1 MHEFSKSP
9 TPCIPLGYKQPG
21 ILLHPSTST
30 VSNVAI
36 DPITLMINDCMTI
49 SSAMRKM
56 TRWSQ
61 SGVAAIL
68 GAGDIFGENDSITNL
83 GLSTNMANNG
93 SSRSTGIN
101 DNPLLSSFLQLRSM
115 LTDAK
120 DLYEIDSLTL
130 LQPFLLV
137 IKSSSTSGNI
147 TSLALNSISKFIS
160 YEIISFK
167 SKNLQSSLIQ
177 IISALTHCRF
187 EAADQSSDDA
197 VLLKVLRLMEDILES
212 PLSKLLPNEV
222 ISEVVQTCLSLA
234 CNKKRS
240 EVLRKAAEMAMTLIT
255 SHIFRQLKDI
265 EPETVGIDDLQ
276 TNFSKTQLPED
287 LIGGT
292 ETTTS
297 ILKEEEEEVTNR
309 NIEDKKTEDGQLDEN
324 TVEEN
329 DQPVENPREISNSEN
344 PKEALDTEEPF
355 GIICIN
361 EFLGILISMISP
373 SNQYQHME
381 STRVFALSL
390 MNTAIEVSG
399 HDIPKH
405 PSLMSLVSDPVSKHV
420 VQIMTTTDSPALLQ
434 ASLQLFSTIAIVLG
448 RQLKSQIELTLLLL
462 FNSISPD
469 SVEKNDTINGNETS
483 VATRISGSKEML
495 IESLSLLWT
504 RSPVFFTHLFIDY
517 DCNFDR
523 TDLSR
528 KFLEFLCK
536 LSLPESAVLTTDN
549 VPPICLEGILTFIGG
564 INDRI
569 KSLPI
574 DKELSD
580 LQLHSLILDKYKKT
594 TFISCTDILNNKP
607 KAGIKELAEK
617 GFINDENDADELA
630 HFFFSKSGRLN
641 KKVLGEYLAKPSNIE
656 ILRKFINMFEFT
668 GLRVDEALRVLLK
681 SFRLPGESQ
690 QIERVV
696 ELFAERYVH
705 CQENVV
711 SDSEEEAVKPDRDA
725 VFVLSYSVIML
736 NTDLHNP
743 KVRHQMDLDA
753 YKRNLR
759 GVYNGKDFPSWY
771 LSKIYHSIKEREI
784 IMPEEHHGTD
794 KWFDDAWHN
803 LISSEAVNIDKDE
816 TLEFDNVQ
824 LCQFDKVLFEGSVDR
839 IIDTLIS
846 VFKEASDD
854 QIITRLMSS
863 VDKCANICLYYN
875 LSSSIDKLVGLLAEL
890 TTLTSEIHHVPSA
903 DDNVR
908 EEIPITQIKVEKKDE
923 AITVSE
929 MAVWFGRDF
938 KAQISTV
945 VLFRLIKKTDFKVT
959 ESWNKIIKII
969 LTLFENCLINPNFF
983 TEFQKKIKLNPLA
996 KVKPRYIINRIKPLK
1011 DSGIFSTFSSFLKGY
1026 SDDPPE
1032 PTDQEVEST
1041 LSTIDCVKSLNI
1053 PSIFEHISKGPK
1065 DNLKLFIELLLDSI
1079 PTFKEETKRYFEI
1092 ENLFLF
1098 EIMVCFCLLLD
1109 DTSITNSTL
1118 DKITYFGGLK
1128 DLSRKGNLRVCAY
1141 KLLLIRHSDGS
1152 HESTLT
1158 ECIKELSE
1166 FDKELISKHGAQLA
1180 QPLISLVDDESWFCK
1195 KLVNNEEY
1203 WKALRIFGSIPIYSS
1218 DVLRFV
1224 DGIILNSPMEVSP
1237 LNYMPLLGL
1246 LDEISSLGAAG
1257 SQWEQET
1264 EQLAVS
1270 GQKQEDDN
1278 SYYRDLVEISKKSIS
1293 LTAELNSISKRPEFN
1308 QKDLSYSLIQALAHQ
1323 CFNPCR
1329 EVRTYA
1335 INTLQL
1341 TVLSSEIND
1350 KFTPAGIFEYGLF
1363 PLLSELSKNEVL
1375 QTDPNGF
1382 ARTQTEALSLVSK
1395 VFLKYESQFDLEGTD
1410 KIWLGILEYFIVFNS
1425 LGEKFNMNENLIKES
1440 GGELLKNMIL
1450 VLQNNGIL
1458 TDSKTE
1464 LWKTSWEK
1472 IEQVYPNLKDELALE
1487 NSSKVEEGSS
1497 VNDDK
1502 LNKEQDIEQNHEAS
1516 KEQNEKQNEVSQK
1529 ESKKESTEESNE
1541 DPKEELKVPEEE
1553 RHERR

>member
-1 MHEFSKSP
+1 MVHEFSKSP
-9 TPCIPLGYKQPG
+9 TPCIPLGYKQSG
-21 ILLHPSTST
+21 ILLHASTST
-30 VSNVAI
+30 ASIVAI

-68 GAGDIFGENDSITNL
+68 GAGDIFGDNDSLTNL
-83 GLSTNMANNG
+83 GLSTNMANNNG
-93 SSRSTGIN
+93 TRSSGMN

-137 IKSSSTSGNI
+137 IKSSSTSGHI
-147 TSLALNSISKFIS
+147 TSLALNSISKFIN

-197 VLLKVLRLMEDILES
+197 VLLKVLRLLEDILES

-240 EVLRKAAEMAMTLIT
+240 EVLRKAAEMAMILIT

-292 ETTTS
+292 ETNNS
-297 ILKEEEEEVTNR
+297 VNLRDEELANN
-309 NIEDKKTEDGQLDEN
+309 NIQDKTEEDKENAIEEDDRL
-324 TVEEN
+324 VESPN
-329 DQPVENPREISNSEN
+329 KISNFDDT
-344 PKEALDTEEPF
+344 KRALDTEEPF

-390 MNTAIEVSG
+390 INTAIEVSG

-405 PSLMSLVSDPVSKHV
+405 LSLMSLVSDPVSKHV

-483 VATRISGSKEML
+483 VATRISSSKEML

-574 DKELSD
+574 DKELND

-594 TFISCTDILNNKP
+594 SFISCTDILNKKP
-607 KAGIKELAEK
+607 KAGIKALAEK
-617 GFINDENDADELA
+617 GFIKDESDADELA

-656 ILRKFINMFEFT
+656 LLRKFIDMFEFT

-705 CQENVV
+705 CQESVV
-711 SDSEEEAVKPDRDA
+711 NDPEEEAVKPDRDA

-803 LISSEAVNIDKDE
+803 LISSEAINTDKHE
-816 TLEFDNVQ
+816 TLEFNNDQ
-824 LCQFDKVLFEGSVDR
+824 LCQFDKVLFEGSVDQ

-875 LSSSIDKLVGLLAEL
+875 LSSSIDKLIGLLAEL
-890 TTLTSEIHHVPSA
+890 TTLTSAIHHAPSA

-996 KVKPRYIINRIKPLK
+996 KVKPRYIINRTKPLK

-1026 SDDPPE
+1026 SDEPPE

-1053 PSIFEHISKGPK
+1053 PSIFENISKGSK
-1065 DNLKLFIELLLDSI
+1065 DNLKLFIELLLDSV
-1079 PTFKEETKRYFEI
+1079 PTFREETKRYFEI

-1098 EIMVCFCLLLD
+1098 EIVVCFCLLLD
-1109 DTSITNSTL
+1109 DKSIINSTL
-1118 DKITYFGGLK
+1118 DKMKNFGGLK

-1141 KLLLIRHSDGS
+1141 KLLLIRHSDGL
-1152 HESTLT
+1152 HESTLS

-1166 FDKELISKHGAQLA
+1166 FDKELISKYGAQLA

-1203 WKALRIFGSIPIYSS
+1203 WKALRVLGSIPIYSS
-1218 DVLRFV
+1218 DILKLV
-1224 DGIILNSPMEVSP
+1224 DGIITNSPKEVSP
-1237 LNYMPLLGL
+1237 SNYMPLLGL

-1257 SQWEQET
+1257 SQWEQEI
-1264 EQLAVS
+1264 EQLNVS
-1270 GQKQEDDN
+1270 GQKSDDDN

-1293 LTAELNSISKRPEFN
+1293 LTAELNSIAKRHEFK

-1329 EVRTYA
+1329 EVRTFA
-1335 INTLQL
+1335 INALQL

-1350 KFTPAGIFEYGLF
+1350 EFTPSGIFEYGLF
-1363 PLLSELSKNEVL
+1363 PLLSELSKHEVL
-1375 QTDPNGF
+1375 HTDPNGF

-1425 LGEKFNMNENLIKES
+1425 LGEKFNTNENLIKES
-1440 GGELLKNMIL
+1440 GAELLKNMIL

-1458 TDSKTE
+1458 RDNKTE
-1464 LWKTSWEK
+1464 LWKASWEK
-1472 IEQVYPNLKDELALE
+1472 IEKIYPNMKDELVLE
-1487 NSSKVEEGSS
+1487 SSSKTQKTGAVNEE
-1497 VNDDK
+1497 K
-1502 LNKEQDIEQNHEAS
+1502 NKSNNEKRIEQQQAEG
-1516 KEQNEKQNEVSQK
+1516 EKQNEVSKEESTNEPTNEQK
-1529 ESKKESTEESNE
+1529 EESKEEST
-1541 DPKEELKVPEEE
+1541 K
-1553 RHERR
+1553 